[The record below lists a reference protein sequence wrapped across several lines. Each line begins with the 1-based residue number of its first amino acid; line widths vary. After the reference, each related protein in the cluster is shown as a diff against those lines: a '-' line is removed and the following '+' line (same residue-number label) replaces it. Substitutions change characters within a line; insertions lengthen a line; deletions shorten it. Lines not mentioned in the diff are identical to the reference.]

1 MGRSQ
6 VFVILITALTCFAW
20 ATACDEPPEATT
32 VTVTPSTAEL
42 TAFGATAQLGAEVF
56 DQFGDVMPGVA
67 VSWSS
72 DASPSAT
79 VDASGL
85 VTAAGNGTATITA
98 TAGAA
103 SGSATVSVMQS
114 AASVTVSPAVDSVEV
129 RDTVRLTAEAFDENG
144 HGVADA
150 EFAWSSSH
158 AALATVDGSGL
169 VRGLREGATTITATA
184 GVAGGSAEVIV
195 LDPERD
201 ALVAL
206 YLATD
211 GPNWANSDNWVSDA
225 PLGEWYG
232 VDTRLGS
239 VTLLDLWAN
248 KLSGHIPPELG
259 NLANL
264 GLLDLSDNQLSG
276 QIPPELGNL
285 ANLHVLRLHD
295 NQLSGPIPPELGSL
309 ANLAALYL
317 YDNQLS
323 GPIPPEL
330 ANLANLAALYL
341 NDNQLSGHIPPEL
354 ANLADLE
361 LLVLSDNRLSG
372 RIPPELGNL
381 ANLELLYLA
390 DNQLSGR
397 IPPEL
402 GNLGNLDALYLHDNE
417 LSGSIP
423 PELGNLG
430 RLIVAAFDRNSLSGP
445 LPRELGNLTSLF
457 ALYLDG
463 NDFTGTI
470 PAEFGR
476 MEGLRELALSDN
488 EGMAGPLPSELTSLD
503 RLYLLLAGGT
513 KLCAPTDPG
522 FQSWLDGVYKRR
534 IVPCGN
540 GGPSMAYLTQ
550 AVQSREFPVPLV
562 AGEEALLRVF
572 VIARDSTGEVIP
584 PVRARFYLDGE
595 ETHVEDIPGKSTPIP
610 TEVDESS
617 LRKSANAPIGAEV
630 IEPGLEMV
638 IEVDPE
644 GTLDEDLLVTK
655 RIPET
660 GRLAVDVRTMP
671 TLDVTVI
678 PFVWS
683 ETHDSSIVDLV
694 ESMAD
699 NPEGHEMLQDTRT
712 LLPIGDLEVTAHA
725 PVLST
730 SNNAFD
736 LLRQTSVI
744 QTMEGGTGHYKGMMS
759 QPVAGA
765 RGVAQRPGRLSFST
779 PEPFILAHELGHN
792 LNLLHAPCGGAGGPD
807 PSYPYRDGSIGA
819 WGYDFRDGGSLVKPS
834 RPDLMGYCAPT
845 WIGDY
850 HFTNAL
856 RFRLREAEPYPGTP
870 ARSLLLWG
878 GVGADGVPFL
888 EPAFV
893 VETQPTRPRSGGEYR
908 LTGRTGGGAELFSLS
923 FSMPEVADGDGS
935 ASFAF
940 TLPVH
945 PGWEHSLAA
954 ITLSGPGGSATLDAG
969 SDRSVVILRNASN
982 GQVRAILRDLP
993 ESDTAEEDVPAGLG
1007 AGPGLE
1013 VLFGRGIPD
1022 SAAWR
1027 L

>member
-1 MGRSQ
+1 MDDVTRTPAPTRKTKPKGRHPHKRLSAA
-6 VFVILITALTCFAW
+6 FVRSAPPGRHCDGNGLYLYVQPSGARSWVQRLVIRGRRRDFGLGSVALVSLAEAREKARANRKLAREGGDPLAERRRARGIPSFAEATGRVLKQKQAGW
-20 ATACDEPPEATT
+20 RSKQHGKDWLSTLKRYAFPRIGQIALSEVATAD
-32 VTVTPSTAEL
+32 VTPPTAEL

-72 DASPSAT
+72 DATPSAT

-114 AASVTVSPAVDSVEV
+114 AASVTVSPAVDTVEV

-169 VRGLREGATTITATA
+169 VRGLHEGATTITATA

-211 GPNWANSDNWVSDA
+211 GPNWVNSDNWVSDA

-239 VTLLDLWAN
+239 VTWLDLWAN
-248 KLSGHIPPELG
+248 KLSGHIPSELG

-264 GLLDLSDNQLSG
+264 
-276 QIPPELGNL
+276 EF
-285 ANLHVLRLHD
+285 LHLHD
-295 NQLSGPIPPELGSL
+295 NQLSGPIPPELG
-309 ANLAALYL
+309 NLAKLVFL
-317 YDNQLS
+317 TLHDNQLS

-330 ANLANLAALYL
+330 GNLPNLGVLYLADNQLSGPIPSELGNLANLEFLPLHDNQLSGPIPPELGNLPNLDDLYL

-354 ANLADLE
+354 
-361 LLVLSDNRLSG
+361 
-372 RIPPELGNL
+372 GNL
-381 ANLELLYLA
+381 ANLNVLYLA
-390 DNQLSGR
+390 DNQLSRR

-513 KLCAPTDPG
+513 ELCAPTDPD
-522 FQSWLDGVYKRR
+522 FQSWLEGVYKRR

-572 VIARDSTGEVIP
+572 VIARDSTSEGIP

-595 ETHVEDIPGKSTPIP
+595 ETHVAAAVGRRGRGRRPLPRTGVRCGDATHAAAVRRRVPAHRTNRRRCR
-610 TEVDESS
+610 TV
-617 LRKSANAPIGAEV
+617 L
-630 IEPGLEMV
+630 
-638 IEVDPE
+638 PE
-644 GTLDEDLLVTK
+644 
-655 RIPET
+655 
-660 GRLAVDVRTMP
+660 
-671 TLDVTVI
+671 
-678 PFVWS
+678 
-683 ETHDSSIVDLV
+683 
-694 ESMAD
+694 
-699 NPEGHEMLQDTRT
+699 
-712 LLPIGDLEVTAHA
+712 
-725 PVLST
+725 
-730 SNNAFD
+730 
-736 LLRQTSVI
+736 
-744 QTMEGGTGHYKGMMS
+744 
-759 QPVAGA
+759 
-765 RGVAQRPGRLSFST
+765 
-779 PEPFILAHELGHN
+779 
-792 LNLLHAPCGGAGGPD
+792 LLHARGGRWRRQCFLRLHAPGAPRMGAQSGRHHPL
-807 PSYPYRDGSIGA
+807 GSG
-819 WGYDFRDGGSLVKPS
+819 
-834 RPDLMGYCAPT
+834 
-845 WIGDY
+845 
-850 HFTNAL
+850 
-856 RFRLREAEPYPGTP
+856 RLGHPGRGQRQPGRHP
-870 ARSLLLWG
+870 ARSRQRTG
-878 GVGADGVPFL
+878 ASDTTRFAGVGRG
-888 EPAFV
+888 
-893 VETQPTRPRSGGEYR
+893 RGGCVR
-908 LTGRTGGGAELFSLS
+908 RTGGRTGSGGPLQPRDPGLRGVVALREPPASRPPANSLS
-923 FSMPEVADGDGS
+923 S
-935 ASFAF
+935 
-940 TLPVH
+940 
-945 PGWEHSLAA
+945 
-954 ITLSGPGGSATLDAG
+954 AG
-969 SDRSVVILRNASN
+969 SRRSLGFRDRFSDRF
-982 GQVRAILRDLP
+982 GP
-993 ESDTAEEDVPAGLG
+993 ESVTQLRPVSRPLPGTA
-1007 AGPGLE
+1007 
-1013 VLFGRGIPD
+1013 VLLRV
-1022 SAAWR
+1022 
-1027 L
+1027 